1 MDKPSH
7 IKPASNLLPVLP
19 SRADLKLAD
28 AAHILPKYCSLADL
42 AHAITGNAVVEIQK
56 FIALGNPLD
65 DPEQSSWL
73 WLRADGSVDVVYDT
87 DRDNRRLKGETKSS
101 LFLEAF
107 KCQQDSTPNSKF
119 HHWIPDD
126 EGAFIGDIGTKLTV
140 TNPMWDRHSD
150 KVPSWST
157 YFEAVIKILDLQ
169 RFRLEPYTPE
179 QLRLAVAEEAYSRAL
194 QERILAWVTRGDYIH
209 TVERLN
215 AQGLVEAIKAHGNRF
230 IYAVGRKNVY
240 AALVAR
246 MKDVLARSAAEAS
259 R

>member
-1 MDKPSH
+1 
-7 IKPASNLLPVLP
+7 
-19 SRADLKLAD
+19 
-28 AAHILPKYCSLADL
+28 
-42 AHAITGNAVVEIQK
+42 
-56 FIALGNPLD
+56 
-65 DPEQSSWL
+65 
-73 WLRADGSVDVVYDT
+73 
-87 DRDNRRLKGETKSS
+87 
-101 LFLEAF
+101 
-107 KCQQDSTPNSKF
+107 
-119 HHWIPDD
+119 
-126 EGAFIGDIGTKLTV
+126 
-140 TNPMWDRHSD
+140 MWDRHSD